1 MKVLSATITSNP
13 THSCKMCKNT
23 NTAKTRNLPLQKSRA
38 DTKTT
43 CHIDQQCVYCTT
55 RPRACT
61 SLSRVFKAC
70 AQLHILTNNLHN
82 MCVPVCFY
90 LYRRPLAHL
99 PLNTSGPQRSRQ
111 WGIWPAGS
119 LSPSLSILR
128 LQPRGGTHTLQW
140 ALDFHYDL
148 KSTEINICG
157 HQPES
162 VKKQLRSHSGE
173 YGNERHLGTW
183 KNQNPEHI
191 RFGKD
196 WHFFW

>member
-1 MKVLSATITSNP
+1 MKVLSTTLVLHRIP
-13 THSCKMCKNT
+13 VVSCKMCKNT

-70 AQLHILTNNLHN
+70 GQLHILTNNLHN

-90 LYRRPLAHL
+90 LHSVPLAHL

-119 LSPSLSILR
+119 LSLSILR
-128 LQPRGGTHTLQW
+128 PQPRGGTHTLQW

-148 KSTEINICG
+148 KSTEINICW

-162 VKKQLRSHSGE
+162 VKK
-173 YGNERHLGTW
+173 
-183 KNQNPEHI
+183 
-191 RFGKD
+191 
-196 WHFFW
+196 